1 MIAES
6 RRAAGGFGHYRW
18 VTPAG
23 RAVVRSPPA
32 SASSEADAPKPVD
45 VDRRIVAETADLD
58 VAMAP
63 ARMAS
68 QWSTRAPE

>member
-6 RRAAGGFGHYRW
+6 RRALGAFGPYRW
-18 VTPAG
+18 VTPDG
-23 RAVVRSPPA
+23 RAVVRSTPA
-32 SASSEADAPKPVD
+32 SASSETDARKPVD

-63 ARMAS
+63 ARVAS